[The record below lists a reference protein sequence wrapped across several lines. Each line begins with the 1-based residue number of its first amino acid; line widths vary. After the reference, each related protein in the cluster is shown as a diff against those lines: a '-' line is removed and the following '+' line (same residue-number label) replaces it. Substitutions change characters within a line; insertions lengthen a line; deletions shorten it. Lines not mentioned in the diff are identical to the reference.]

1 MSAPPIEKVA
11 YLSMHTS
18 PLAQPGSGDAGGMN
32 VYIDQ
37 LARTMASRGV
47 NVDVYTRRQ
56 DPDDPAVVEVMGG
69 YRVVHVDVGPPQPL
83 PIPALTRFVRSFAKA
98 VVETIRHDPPQI
110 LHSHYWLSG
119 WAGLL
124 VKRALGIPL
133 ANSFHTLGR
142 VRNDSLRPGEA
153 PESLIRIAAEHE
165 VIEASDCVMAS
176 TPAEAEELLDFY
188 GADPNRL
195 CTSPPGV
202 DHRVFKPGSQAGA
215 RRRLGLGE
223 GPILLFVGRIQP
235 LKGVDVAI
243 ATLDLVQAPHP
254 ETTLVIVG
262 GASGPSGPAELHR
275 LRQLAMAR
283 GVGSRVRF
291 VNPLPHGL
299 LADVYRAADVLL
311 VPSRS
316 ESFGLVAAEAQ
327 ACGIPVVAAR
337 TGGLIY
343 VVDDGTSGILVDGWD
358 PIDYAEAALRLI
370 EDPELK
376 AKMGRAA
383 TDWAKRF
390 SWDDTVKRYLEL
402 YRGVLAPGN

>member
-1 MSAPPIEKVA
+1 MIEKVV

-18 PLAQPGSGDAGGMN
+18 PLSQPGSGDAGGMN

-37 LARTMASRGV
+37 LARTMAAKGV
-47 NVDVYTRRQ
+47 GVDVFTRRQ
-56 DPDDPAVVEVMGG
+56 DPDDPAVVEVVAG
-69 YRVVHVDVGPPQPL
+69 YRVIHVDVGPAHPL
-83 PIPALTRFVRSFAKA
+83 SIPALIRFVRPFAKA
-98 VVETIRHDPPQI
+98 VIENIRHDPPQI

-124 VKRALGIPL
+124 VKRARRIPL

-142 VRNDSLRPGEA
+142 VKNDSLLPGEP

-165 VIEASDCVMAS
+165 VIESSDCVMAS

-202 DHRVFKPGSQAGA
+202 DHRVFKPGSRAGA

-235 LKGVDVAI
+235 HKGVEVTI
-243 ATLDLVQAPHP
+243 AALASVQRRHP
-254 ETTLVIVG
+254 DTTLVIVG
-262 GASGPSGPAELHR
+262 GPSGPNGLEELNR
-275 LRQLAMAR
+275 LRRQAVALS
-283 GVGSRVRF
+283 VGSRVRF
-291 VNPLPHGL
+291 VSPLPHGL
-299 LADVYRAADVLL
+299 LADVYRSADLLL

-327 ACGIPVVAAR
+327 ACGVPVIAAR

-343 VVDDGTSGILVDGWD
+343 VVDDGTSGLLIDGWD
-358 PIDYAEAALRLI
+358 PADYAEAALRLI

-402 YRGVLAPGN
+402 YRGVLSPGN

>member
-1 MSAPPIEKVA
+1 MSTPPIEKVA

-47 NVDVYTRRQ
+47 KVDVYTRRQ
-56 DPDDPAVVEVMGG
+56 DPDDPAVVEVMSG
-69 YRVVHVDVGPPQPL
+69 YRVVHVEVGPPQPL
-83 PIPALTRFVRSFAKA
+83 PIPALARFVRSFAKA
-98 VVETIRHDPPQI
+98 VVEAIRDDPPQI

-124 VKRALGIPL
+124 VKRALRIPL

-142 VRNDSLRPGEA
+142 VRNDSLRPGET

-176 TPAEAEELLDFY
+176 TPGEAEELLDFY

-243 ATLDLVQAPHP
+243 ATLDLVQARHP
-254 ETTLVIVG
+254 EATLVIVG
-262 GASGPSGPAELHR
+262 GPSGASGAAELHR

-299 LADVYRAADVLL
+299 LADVYRAADLLL

-343 VVDDGTSGILVDGWD
+343 VVDDGTSGILVDGWE
-358 PIDYAEAALRLI
+358 PADYAEAALRLI

-390 SWDDTVKRYLEL
+390 SWEDTVKRYLEL

>member
-1 MSAPPIEKVA
+1 MSGPLIEKVA

-18 PLAQPGSGDAGGMN
+18 PLVQPGSGDAGGMN

-37 LARTMASRGV
+37 LARTMAAKGV
-47 NVDVYTRRQ
+47 SVEVFTRRQ
-56 DPDDPAVVEVMGG
+56 DPDDPSVVEVVAG
-69 YRVVHVDVGPPQPL
+69 YKVIHVDVGPPHPL
-83 PIPALTRFVRSFAKA
+83 SIPALTRFVRPFARA
-98 VVETIRHDPPQI
+98 VIEAIRNHPPQI

-142 VRNDSLRPGEA
+142 VKDDSRRPGEA

-165 VIEASDCVMAS
+165 VIESSDCVMAS
-176 TPAEAEELLDFY
+176 TPAEAEELLEFY

-202 DHRVFKPGSQAGA
+202 DHRVFKPGSQVGA
-215 RRRLGLGE
+215 RRRLGLGD

-235 LKGVDVAI
+235 LKGADVAV
-243 ATLDLVQAPHP
+243 AALDLVQRRHP

-262 GASGPSGPAELHR
+262 GPSGSNGIEELHR
-275 LRQLAMAR
+275 LRQMAVAS
-283 GVGSRVRF
+283 GVASRVRF

-299 LADVYRAADVLL
+299 LADVYRSADLLL

-316 ESFGLVAAEAQ
+316 ESFGLAAAEAQ
-327 ACGIPVVAAR
+327 ACGVPVVAAR
-337 TGGLIY
+337 TGGLVY

-358 PIDYAEAALRLI
+358 PADYAEAALRLI
-370 EDPELK
+370 DDPELM
-376 AKMGRAA
+376 AKMGQAA

-390 SWDDTVKRYLEL
+390 SWEDTVKRYLEL
-402 YRGVLAPGN
+402 YRGVLSAGA